1 MSRYFEQIR
10 AYYRKGLYTARQ
22 LEALVKAGAI
32 TKGEREEIVSSG
44 K

>member
-32 TKGEREEIVSSG
+32 TKGERGMILSG
-44 K
+44 EK